1 MFLSILQIHCILHH
15 LKNKI
20 GGLEGRNQAMSF
32 LKITSAYKTYKTPEG
47 GLIHALDD
55 VSLNVRNNEFL
66 TLLGPSGCGKTTLL
80 KCIAGFEDIDAGEI
94 TLEDQSLKGVPAHRR
109 PFNTVFQSYA
119 LFPHLSI
126 SDNVGYGLD
135 VARVAKKE
143 RNQRVEETLELV
155 GLGGFGNR
163 EPNQLSGGQ
172 QQRVALARSLVLKPR
187 VLLLDEPLSALD
199 RKMRENMQIE
209 LKNLQHSVGITFV
222 FVTHDQEEAL
232 AMSDRIAV
240 VANGKV
246 QQLASPTEIYDEPAN
261 EFVANFVGTSNVFS
275 GKVVAKSDN
284 ILTIETA
291 NQRQVLAVSDRFNK
305 GDRVELI
312 LRPEHLKL
320 SPGGNGIPDSCIEG
334 TVEANVFVGSDMHL
348 HVNVGKGRTA
358 VVHHRHSRGD
368 DGERIEVG
376 TEVKLYYSPNA
387 AHLIEAV
394 GG

>member
-1 MFLSILQIHCILHH
+1 
-15 LKNKI
+15 
-20 GGLEGRNQAMSF
+20 MSF
-32 LKITSAYKTYKTPEG
+32 LKITSAHKAYRTPEG
-47 GLIHALDD
+47 GAVHALDD

-80 KCIAGFEDIDAGEI
+80 KCIAGFEDIDSGEI
-94 TLEDQSLKGVPAHRR
+94 TLEEQSLKGVPAHRR
-109 PFNTVFQSYA
+109 PFNTVFQNYA

-135 VARVAKKE
+135 VARVPKKE
-143 RNQRVEETLELV
+143 RNRRVDEALELV
-155 GLGGFGNR
+155 GLAGFGGR

-172 QQRVALARSLVLKPR
+172 QQRVALARSLVLKPQ

-199 RKMRENMQIE
+199 RKMRETMQIE

-246 QQLASPTEIYDEPAN
+246 KQLAPPAEIYNEPAN
-261 EFVANFVGTSNVFS
+261 EFVANFVGTSNIFS
-275 GKVVAKSDN
+275 GKVVARDGQV
-284 ILTIETA
+284 LTIETA
-291 NQRQVLAVSDRFNK
+291 NQRQVLAKSDRFDT
-305 GDRVELI
+305 GDHVELV

-320 SPGGNGIPDSCIEG
+320 TPGGNGIPDSCIEG
-334 TVEANVFVGSDMHL
+334 TVEASVFVGSEMHL

-358 VVHHRHSRGD
+358 IVHHRHNRGD
-368 DGERIEVG
+368 DNERIEPG
-376 TEVKLYYSPNA
+376 TKVSLYYSPNA